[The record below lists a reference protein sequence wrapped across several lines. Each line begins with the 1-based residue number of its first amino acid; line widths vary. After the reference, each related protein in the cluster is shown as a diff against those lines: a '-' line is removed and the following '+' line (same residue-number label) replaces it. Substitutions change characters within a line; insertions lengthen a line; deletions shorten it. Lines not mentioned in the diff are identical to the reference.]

1 MGRQIIRLTESDLH
15 RIIKESVRR
24 VIKEEKEDLEAQ
36 YKAACAKVKALK
48 GKGDKK
54 AFIAAAQEM
63 NALKEKL
70 GKANIVKVPQGK
82 SLPGHEGDNSGTE
95 LKQKKEEGSKH
106 KHQHIWN
113 AVKDNLANKKA
124 MDQEHFQKP
133 KVNDID
139 AALGAQ
145 NN

>member
-24 VIKEEKEDLEAQ
+24 VIKEEEEDLEAQ

-63 NALKEKL
+63 NALREKL
-70 GKANIVKVPQGK
+70 GKVNTIKLAQGK
-82 SLPGHEGDNSGTE
+82 SHPNQESDDSGSE
-95 LKQKKEEGSKH
+95 LKKKKPEGSKH
-106 KHQHIWN
+106 KHEHVWN
-113 AVKDNLANKKA
+113 AVRDNLANKKA
-124 MDQEHFQKP
+124 MDQEHFQKQ

-139 AALGAQ
+139 AALGA
-145 NN
+145 